1 MIAFELSCS
10 QGHTFEGWFDSTEA
24 FENQKTC
31 GLVSCP
37 ICGDEVV
44 SKVISPIRSLK
55 GGGEEAAQPAKAL
68 RQAVKTYLDKNFEN
82 VGTDFAKEAL
92 KIHYGAAPERNIRG
106 SSTLEEEKDLQEEG
120 IVFFKVNLPEDL
132 N

>member
-10 QGHTFEGWFDSTEA
+10 QSHTFEGWFDSAEA
-24 FENQKTC
+24 FEDQKARS
-31 GLVSCP
+31 LVSCP
-37 ICGDEVV
+37 ICGDEAV

-55 GGGEEAAQPAKAL
+55 GGEQETAQPARVL
-68 RQAVKTYLDKNFEN
+68 RQTVKTYLNKNFEN
-82 VGTDFAKEAL
+82 VGADFAKEAL
-92 KIHYGAAPERNIRG
+92 KMHYGAAPERNIRG
-106 SSTLEEEKDLQEEG
+106 SSTLAEEKELQEEG

>member
-10 QGHTFEGWFDSTEA
+10 QGHTFEGWFDSAES
-24 FENQKTC
+24 FEDQKAR

-37 ICGDEVV
+37 TCGDEIV
-44 SKVISPIRSLK
+44 SKVLSPIRSLK
-55 GGGEEAAQPAKAL
+55 GGDQKTVQPARAL

-82 VGTDFAKEAL
+82 VGADFAKEAL
-92 KIHYGAAPERNIRG
+92 RIHYGAAPERNIRG
-106 SSTLEEEKDLQEEG
+106 SSTPEEEKDLREEG
-120 IVFFKVNLPEDL
+120 VVFFKVNLPEDL

>member
-24 FENQKTC
+24 FEDQQTC

-55 GGGEEAAQPAKAL
+55 GGGEEAAQPAQAL

-82 VGTDFAKEAL
+82 VGADFAKEAL

-120 IVFFKVNLPEDL
+120 VVFFKVNLPEDL